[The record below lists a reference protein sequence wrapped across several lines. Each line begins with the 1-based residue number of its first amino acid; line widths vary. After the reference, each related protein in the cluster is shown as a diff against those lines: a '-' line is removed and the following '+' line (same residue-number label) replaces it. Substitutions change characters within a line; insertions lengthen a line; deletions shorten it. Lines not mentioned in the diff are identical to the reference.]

1 MRLHPILLL
10 FSVLLALPCLGKPD
24 NDNFRA
30 GPAVTMEL
38 KNARWFDGQNF
49 KRGTLYVKDGRFTSQ
64 KIKRAQRRMDL
75 KGQFLIPPL
84 AEANNNNLQNSWGF
98 ARFAGSYLNDGV
110 FYAAMQCGEPTA
122 VAAVRTLAGQPAT
135 PDVLFTTAC
144 ITSSDGL
151 PLAQL
156 MEPSDDPTAVKP
168 KLEDF
173 ADKAVLIIDQAEQ
186 IAQKWPLLASRKTDL
201 VKLMLSRVE
210 SPELRAD
217 PRQQGRLGLK
227 PELPA
232 LIVRRAHQDKLRV
245 ISHVETA
252 ADFALS
258 VQAGVDWIAH
268 LPGYFFHEGSSAE
281 QYRISPEVAAEAGK
295 RKIGVIT
302 ATAATALFRMPPER
316 LAAVRKLQVENLRLL
331 LNAGV
336 PLLLGS
342 DDFTSNSLAELRSL
356 DALGVFERAA
366 LLRIASVDTPR
377 ALFPKRRLG
386 CFDNGCEAS
395 FLLLADNPL
404 QNLDALT
411 GIQLRV
417 KQGRVLSR

>member
-1 MRLHPILLL
+1 M
-10 FSVLLALPCLGKPD
+10 
-24 NDNFRA
+24 
-30 GPAVTMEL
+30 
-38 KNARWFDGQNF
+38 
-49 KRGTLYVKDGRFTSQ
+49 Y
-64 KIKRAQRRMDL
+64 
-75 KGQFLIPPL
+75 
-84 AEANNNNLQNSWGF
+84 
-98 ARFAGSYLNDGV
+98 
-110 FYAAMQCGEPTA
+110 
-122 VAAVRTLAGQPAT
+122 
-135 PDVLFTTAC
+135 
-144 ITSSDGL
+144 
-151 PLAQL
+151 
-156 MEPSDDPTAVKP
+156 
-168 KLEDF
+168 
-173 ADKAVLIIDQAEQ
+173 IDQAEQ
-186 IAQKWPLLASRKTDL
+186 VAQKWPLVTSRKTDL

-245 ISHVETA
+245 IAHVETA
-252 ADFALS
+252 ADFALA

-268 LPGYFFHEGSSAE
+268 LPGYFFHEGSSVE

-302 ATAATALFRMPPER
+302 ATASTALFRMSPER

-356 DALGVFERAA
+356 DALGVVERAA
-366 LLRIASVDTPR
+366 LLRIASIDTPR

-404 QNLDALT
+404 QNLDALA